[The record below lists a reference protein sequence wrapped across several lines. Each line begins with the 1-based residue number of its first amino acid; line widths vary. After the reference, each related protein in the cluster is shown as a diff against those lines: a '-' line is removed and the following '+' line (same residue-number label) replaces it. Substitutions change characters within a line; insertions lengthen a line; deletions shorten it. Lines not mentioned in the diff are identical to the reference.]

1 MFKILCLFQRQKR
14 CEQVF
19 LVSICKTFLGEERE
33 TSDEVYLGFPEID
46 SLRRKGEIK
55 DVVVLFLECSLYAVQ
70 YSRCGL
76 SIQFVHRYPTCTC
89 HFNHLRHVYI
99 SFSV

>member
-1 MFKILCLFQRQKR
+1 MFQRQKR

-19 LVSICKTFLGEERE
+19 LVSVCKTFLREERE
-33 TSDEVYLGFPEID
+33 ASDEVYLGFPEID

-55 DVVVLFLECSLYAVQ
+55 DFVVLFVECSFSALQ

-76 SIQFVHRYPTCTC
+76 PRYPGVSLIICVM
-89 HFNHLRHVYI
+89 FRYA
-99 SFSV
+99 FSV